1 MAKPSVGH
9 GLPEPLTCSFL
20 PSFHGEFPGQ
30 KSNLHVKAPLTL
42 TLTHILGIIC
52 RFFFNPMGDCHATKK
67 KKKKY
72 SNT

>member
-52 RFFFNPMGDCHATKK
+52 RFFF
-67 KKKKY
+67 
-72 SNT
+72 